1 MGYEKIVHHTHIAS
15 VYLYLYRRTYYIVS
29 GLESL
34 RKLPDL
40 GPSGFG
46 QTIYP
51 FSRWLRLFH
60 SFIPSFI
67 RYLLNWNPSG
77 HLLFR
82 YSRQNTNSAKNASV
96 VYFWP
101 WREGRQ
107 SPRSFLDW
115 VAIQLAPAQ
124 KAGKGPNGD
133 YIQASSRLHSQKTA
147 LAWWST
153 ERPCSYHLMWLQ
165 LRGAVFLT
173 SLQSLSV

>member
-1 MGYEKIVHHTHIAS
+1 MRRLYTTHIPS

-29 GLESL
+29 GLGSF

-60 SFIPSFI
+60 SFILSFI
-67 RYLLNWNPSG
+67 RYLLNRNPSG

-133 YIQASSRLHSQKTA
+133 HIQASSRLHSQKTA

-153 ERPCSYHLMWLQ
+153 ERPCRYHLMWLQ